1 MSIYKSEEEEDFQ
14 TKFNHKKMK
23 NNNLI
28 SKVEQLTEKYKN
40 VNDLRDTILM
50 EAREA
55 ALRKEK
61 ERNKFL
67 KMNKDKLKRIE
78 EFKSLEKEKQEQEF
92 ENKRNEYL
100 ENMKVHQ
107 KINNEKLKLRK
118 QNLIDNMNKK
128 IQIRK

>member
-1 MSIYKSEEEEDFQ
+1 
-14 TKFNHKKMK
+14 MK

-78 EFKSLEKEKQEQEF
+78 EFKSQEKEKQEQEF

-100 ENMKVHQ
+100 ENMRVHQ